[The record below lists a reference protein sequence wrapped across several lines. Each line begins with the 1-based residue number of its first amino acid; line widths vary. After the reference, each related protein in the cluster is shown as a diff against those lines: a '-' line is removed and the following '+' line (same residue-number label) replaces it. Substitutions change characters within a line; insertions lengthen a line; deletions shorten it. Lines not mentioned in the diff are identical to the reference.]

1 MYIQDLSNRVSV
13 SLRSYIHSYSS
24 ISFISFISGI
34 ALRFRLLTE
43 LYSFLFNNLEFIE
56 INNNSFRL
64 LTELYSFLF
73 KVEATGINEVIKFP
87 SPYGVIFIL
96 IGIVVVSVGRIL
108 YDGFRLL
115 TELYS
120 FLSYGQKNLLLQYF
134 FRVLSCDIFIFEI
147 FLSISVK
154 SILNSLF
161 FEYRLTNIF
170 L

>member
-1 MYIQDLSNRVSV
+1 MSKAIL
-13 SLRSYIHSYSS
+13 
-24 ISFISFISGI
+24 
-34 ALRFRLLTE
+34 
-43 LYSFLFNNLEFIE
+43 
-56 INNNSFRL
+56 
-64 LTELYSFLF
+64 
-73 KVEATGINEVIKFP
+73 KFP

-96 IGIVVVSVGRIL
+96 TWRARIIMKK
-108 YDGFRLL
+108 YGKECFRLL

-120 FLSYGQKNLLLQYF
+120 FLQVVDKATYNEMQQVCFRLLTELYSFLPYGQKSLLLQYF
-134 FRVLSCDIFIFEI
+134 FRLLSCDIFIFEI